1 MQHVRLET
9 ADAVGE
15 LRQPQAGLLDGPEL
29 VVREVERRHCGVVGF
44 FGGVFWVF
52 FWVVLF
58 GVSFSRTS
66 VTASPRVDDNK

>member
-1 MQHVRLET
+1 M
-9 ADAVGE
+9 GE

-44 FGGVFWVF
+44 VLRVIF
-52 FWVVLF
+52 FCVVLL